1 MILDE
6 IIRRVRV
13 ELIRRRRDW
22 PAEALRSR
30 SLFDAPRRGFRHALQ
45 APGRR
50 IIAEV
55 KRASPSQGLIRAAF
69 DPITLAESLAASGAC
84 ALSVLTEEHF
94 FQGSLGYLEDI
105 RARVSLPLL
114 RKDFVVDGYQLLEAR
129 SFGADAVLLIA
140 AVLDRARLRELYE
153 EAVLLGLDVLVE
165 VHREEELRW
174 ALDAGATL
182 IGINNRDLRTFEVSL
197 ETSARLAPLVPRDVT
212 VVCESGIAGAE
223 DIRRLEALGVR
234 CFLVGEALMRC
245 ADPGAKLRELLEN
258 GK

>member
-6 IIRRVRV
+6 IIRRVRAD
-13 ELIRRRRDW
+13 LNQRRRDW

-30 SLFDAPRRGFRHALQ
+30 SLFHAPRRGFRHALQ

-55 KRASPSQGLIRAAF
+55 KRASPSQGLIRDAF

-165 VHREEELRW
+165 VHQEEELRW
-174 ALDAGATL
+174 ALDGGAAVV
-182 IGINNRDLRTFEVSL
+182 GINNRDLRTFEVSL
-197 ETSARLAPLVPRDVT
+197 ETSARLAPLVPQDVV
-212 VVCESGIAGAE
+212 VVCESGIAGVE

-234 CFLVGEALMRC
+234 CFLVGEALMRS
-245 ADPGAKLRELLEN
+245 ADPGAKLRELLS
-258 GK
+258 